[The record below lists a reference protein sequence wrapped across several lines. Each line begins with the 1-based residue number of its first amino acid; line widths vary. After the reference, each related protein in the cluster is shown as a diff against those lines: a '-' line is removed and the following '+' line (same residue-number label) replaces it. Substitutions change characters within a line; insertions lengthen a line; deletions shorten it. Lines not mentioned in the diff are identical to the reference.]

1 MRESRIE
8 GGREGGVRECGVRD
22 YAEGEGGLE

>member
-22 YAEGEGGLE
+22 CAEGEGGSE

>member
-8 GGREGGVRECGVRD
+8 GGREGGIRECGVRD
-22 YAEGEGGLE
+22 CAEGEGGSE